1 MMEDFYIM
9 AKEYRKNFRFDEHIR
24 AFLDTKDNSTEYI
37 TKLIIKDMSQQTSL
51 LVEIQKL
58 QEEEKKLKIQLK
70 DNELQ
75 QQNLQQQLELTKE
88 QAQYRVD
95 AYDECVDVLKSIKQT
110 SNHVTLSDIRIQA
123 NRCGVDLSLFKQ
135 WLFDDGV
142 YDLLLK

>member
-1 MMEDFYIM
+1 
-9 AKEYRKNFRFDEHIR
+9 
-24 AFLDTKDNSTEYI
+24 
-37 TKLIIKDMSQQTSL
+37 MSQQTSL

-75 QQNLQQQLELTKE
+75 QQNLQQQLEITRE
-88 QAQYRVD
+88 QAQYRVEL
-95 AYDECVDVLKSIKQT
+95 YGECVETLKAIKRT
-110 SNHVTLSDIRIQA
+110 GNHVSLSDIRTQA

-142 YDLLLK
+142 YDVLLN

>member
-1 MMEDFYIM
+1 M
-9 AKEYRKNFRFDEHIR
+9 AKEYRKNFRFDEHIIS
-24 AFLDTKDNSTEYI
+24 FLDTKENTTEYL
-37 TKLIIKDMSQQTSL
+37 TKLILKDMSQHTTL

-58 QEEEKKLKIQLK
+58 QDEEKNLRIQLK

-88 QAQYRVD
+88 QAQYRVEM
-95 AYDECVDVLKSIKQT
+95 YDECVETLESIKRT
-110 SNHVTLSDIRIQA
+110 SNRVTLSDIRTQA

-142 YDLLLK
+142 YDVLLN

>member
-1 MMEDFYIM
+1 MV
-9 AKEYRKNFRFDEHIR
+9 KEHQTAFRFDEHVLS
-24 AFLDTKDNSTEYI
+24 FLKTKDNKTEYI
-37 TKLIIKDMSQQTSL
+37 TQLIIKDMSQQTSL

-75 QQNLQQQLELTKE
+75 QMNLQQQLELTRE
-88 QAQYRVD
+88 QAEYRVEI
-95 AYDECVDVLKSIKQT
+95 YDECVDTLKSIKKT
-110 SNHVTLSDIRIQA
+110 SNRVTLSDIRSQA

-142 YDLLLK
+142 YDILLK